1 MRSLSWRLWSES
13 PTRDGALLGLVFVS
27 TALSYTRFRVLT
39 NKQTCRHNGD
49 ECAAIGIATKH
60 FPLYGKFPGWDQHS
74 YAYHSDDG
82 NKFHGFGM
90 VRHRRRAKC
99 RNETNHSHQRMQP
112 PKPNRV
118 KSMAQPGA
126 LATLLAWVSSTR
138 SPAVAKAPFSS
149 PRTAA
154 TLVRA
159 RVTANSRPSH
169 LLISHLPCVCAQ
181 QQVLPSLAF
190 PSRSAGTLSWA

>member
-1 MRSLSWRLWSES
+1 MQLPVVVPVVVPVPVPVLVLVLVLVLAPELGLGHWHRWARHHLQWRHRYMDVPSCVRDWWHTLRSLSWRLWSEP

-99 RNETNHSHQRMQP
+99 RNETNYSHKRVQP
-112 PKPNRV
+112 PKSQQN
-118 KSMAQPGA
+118 
-126 LATLLAWVSSTR
+126 ST
-138 SPAVAKAPFSS
+138 
-149 PRTAA
+149 
-154 TLVRA
+154 
-159 RVTANSRPSH
+159 
-169 LLISHLPCVCAQ
+169 
-181 QQVLPSLAF
+181 
-190 PSRSAGTLSWA
+190 G